1 VSKAYDAVIIGAGHN
16 GLVCGAYLARAGHKV
31 CVLERRHLIGGAAVT
46 EELWPGFKVS
56 TAAYTMAL
64 LQPRIILEL
73 ELKKHGFEVIA
84 PTPMFQPLEGGEH
97 LTFYNDMERTRAG
110 IARFFAQGRRRL
122 SALSSAHAR
131 RGGRSAPPALGD
143 PAGTRIA
150 PPCGGLAPAAIRLA
164 LSRHR

>member
-1 VSKAYDAVIIGAGHN
+1 MSRRSSAKNPVTKAYDAVIIGAGHN

-73 ELKKHGFEVIA
+73 ELKKHGFEVIT
-84 PTPMFQPLEGGEH
+84 PTPMFQPLEGDRH
-97 LTFYNDMERTRAG
+97 LTFYSDMERTCAG
-110 IARFFAQGRRRL
+110 IARFSQKDADAYPRYRQ
-122 SALSSAHAR
+122 HM
-131 RGGRSAPPALGD
+131 
-143 PAGTRIA
+143 
-150 PPCGGLAPAAIRLA
+150 LAVAW
-164 LSRHR
+164 